1 MASPNIKL
9 KRSAVAD
16 KRPALNGL
24 ELGEVALNTYDGHL
38 FVRRD
43 TSGVGIATTV
53 ALLTP
58 WQEAYAGGTIA
69 YSGNAQVTG
78 ISSAGELSGF
88 TRLTA
93 PFGSVEEIIVKVKA
107 KTGTHRYNGSGSSLG
122 YLLNDVVAPFLTLTP
137 GRTYRFNQS
146 DSSNSSH
153 PLRFY
158 LDAARNNAYTT
169 NVTTNGTAGSS
180 GAYTEIVVTDDTPL
194 VLHYQCSAHG
204 YMGNAIYSNSNL
216 VNTTFQ
222 ITGLGGAN
230 ITGVVTAT
238 TFSGSGA
245 SLTNLNGSN
254 IASGTVAAA
263 RIGSLPASKITTG
276 TFDAARIP
284 TLNQDTTGTAAL
296 AEGLTGTPSI
306 SVTNV
311 SAASSVTATK
321 LVVNGN
327 STITGILTVGTS
339 SLKFDGSNNI
349 INVGTGI
356 TINHSTGIFV
366 GGNDN
371 NLHSAG
377 FDVRQINAAG
387 VVTATTF
394 SGSGASLTSIPG
406 GQITGTIAAV
416 SGANLTSLNASN
428 LGSGT
433 IPDARFPA
441 TLPAASAANLTSIPA
456 ANLTGTAAA
465 INGSNITSLNA
476 SNLGSGTVPD
486 ARFPATL
493 PAASGANLTALN
505 ASNIASGTLAAARV
519 GVLPASKITSGTFD
533 AARIPTLNQDTTGS
547 AATLVGT
554 SVTIT
559 SSGIHQNTGVSTFYR
574 LDVDGLSP
582 DATDF
587 GSANFVPIADG
598 AGGWSWGS
606 VDSAGAGSIDGITV
620 REEGS
625 IIGTANSISQLN
637 FVSSNITATAVA
649 LGATATITLSDTPS
663 FTSGAFVDV
672 TATGGVNVT
681 GVVTAS
687 SYSGSGA
694 NLSGITVAGISTL
707 GTSGFKDVVIS
718 GGATVGVATVSTALY
733 MPQYTTTARDA
744 ASFNEGAMIYN
755 TTTKKMEF
763 YNGTT
768 WTSLPGVTLGLG
780 MGVF

>member
-16 KRPALNGL
+16 KRPVLGGL

-58 WQEAYAGGTIA
+58 WQESYGGGTIA
-69 YSGNAQVTG
+69 YSGNAEITG

-107 KTGTHRYNGSGSSLG
+107 KTGTHRYNGTGSSLG

-146 DSSNSSH
+146 DSSNSTH

-158 LDAARNNAYTT
+158 LDAARNNSYTT

-204 YMGNAIYSNSNL
+204 YMGNAVYSNSNL
-216 VNTTFQ
+216 VNTPFQ

-230 ITGVVTAT
+230 ITGVITAT

-254 IASGTVAAA
+254 IASGTVTAA
-263 RIGSLPASKITTG
+263 RVGSLPASKITTG
-276 TFDAARIP
+276 TFDVARIP

-377 FDVRQINAAG
+377 LDVRQINAAG

-394 SGSGASLTSIPG
+394 SGSAASLTSIPG

-416 SGANLTSLNASN
+416 SGSNLTSLNASN

-441 TLPAASAANLTSIPA
+441 TLPSASAANLTSIPA

-505 ASNIASGTLAAARV
+505 ASNIASGTISASRV
-519 GVLPASKITSGTFD
+519 
-533 AARIPTLNQDTTGS
+533 PTLNQDTTGS

-598 AGGWSWGS
+598 SGGWSWGS

-620 REEGS
+620 REEGTV
-625 IIGTANSISQLN
+625 IGTANSISQLN

-663 FTSGAFVDV
+663 FTSGAFVNV

-687 SYSGSGA
+687 SFSGDGSS
-694 NLSGITVAGISTL
+694 LTGIDATVAGISTL

-718 GGATVGVATVSTALY
+718 GGATIGIATVSTALY

>member
-16 KRPALNGL
+16 KRPVLGGL

-58 WQEAYAGGTIA
+58 WQESYGGGTIA
-69 YSGNAQVTG
+69 YTGNAQVTG
-78 ISSAGELSGF
+78 ISSAETFSGF
-88 TRLTA
+88 SNLQSIHSAST
-93 PFGSVEEIIVKVKA
+93 KVFNVTVA
-107 KTGTHRYNGSGSSLG
+107 SKTSNHRYSGGSSNAYYIDG
-122 YLLNDVVAPFLTLTP
+122 VESPFITLTP
-137 GRTYRFNQS
+137 GRTYRFLMSSS
-146 DSSNSSH
+146 DMSSH
-153 PLRFY
+153 PFRFY
-158 LDAARNNAYTT
+158 LNADRSTSYTKG
-169 NVTTNGTAGSS
+169 VTSTAT
-180 GAYTEIVVTDDTPL
+180 YTEIVVYDDTPL
-194 VLHYQCSAHG
+194 VLHYQCSSHA
-204 YMGNAIYSNSNL
+204 YMGNAIYSNSNFI
-216 VNTTFQ
+216 NSPY
-222 ITGLGGAN
+222 GAN

-254 IASGTVAAA
+254 IASGTIAAA
-263 RIGSLPASKITTG
+263 RVGDLAASKITSG

-394 SGSGASLTSIPG
+394 SGSAASLTSIPG
-406 GQITGTIAAV
+406 GQITGAIAAV

-476 SNLGSGTVPD
+476 TNLGSGTVPD

-505 ASNIASGTLAAARV
+505 GSNIASGTVAAARV

-598 AGGWSWGS
+598 SGGWSWGS
-606 VDSAGAGSIDGITV
+606 VDSAGAGSIDGISV
-620 REEGS
+620 REEGT
-625 IIGTANSISQLN
+625 IVGTANSISQLN

-763 YNGTT
+763 YNGTA

>member
-16 KRPALNGL
+16 KRPVLGGL

-58 WQEAYAGGTIA
+58 WQESYGGGTIA
-69 YSGNAQVTG
+69 YTGNAQVTG
-78 ISSAGELSGF
+78 ISSAETFSGF
-88 TRLTA
+88 SNLQSIHSAST
-93 PFGSVEEIIVKVKA
+93 KVFNVTVA
-107 KTGTHRYNGSGSSLG
+107 SKTSNHRYSGGSSNAYYIDG
-122 YLLNDVVAPFLTLTP
+122 VESPFITLTP
-137 GRTYRFNQS
+137 GRTYRFLMSSS
-146 DSSNSSH
+146 DMSSH
-153 PLRFY
+153 PFRFY
-158 LDAARNNAYTT
+158 LNADRSTSYTKG
-169 NVTTNGTAGSS
+169 VTSTAT
-180 GAYTEIVVTDDTPL
+180 YTEIVVTDDTPL
-194 VLHYQCSAHG
+194 VLHYQCSSHA
-204 YMGNAIYSNSNL
+204 YMGNAIYSNSNFL
-216 VNTTFQ
+216 NSPY
-222 ITGLGGAN
+222 GAN

-254 IASGTVAAA
+254 ISSGTVAAA
-263 RIGSLPASKITTG
+263 RVGSLPASKITTG

-339 SLKFDGSNNI
+339 SLKLDGSNNI

-377 FDVRQINAAG
+377 LDVKQVNAAG
-387 VVTATTF
+387 IITATTF
-394 SGSGASLTSIPG
+394 SGSAASLTSIPG
-406 GQITGTIAAV
+406 GQITGAIAAV

-433 IPDARFPA
+433 VPDARFPA

-486 ARFPATL
+486 DRFPATL
-493 PAASGANLTALN
+493 PAVSGANLTALN
-505 ASNIASGTLAAARV
+505 ASNIASGTISAARV
-519 GVLPASKITSGTFD
+519 
-533 AARIPTLNQDTTGS
+533 PTLNQDTTGS
-547 AATLVGT
+547 AKTLVGT

-559 SSGIHQNTGVSTFYR
+559 SGGIHQNTGVSTFYR

-582 DATDF
+582 DAIDF

-598 AGGWSWGS
+598 SGGWSWGS

-620 REEGS
+620 KEEGS
-625 IIGTANSISQLN
+625 VVGTANSISQLN

-663 FTSGAFVDV
+663 FTSGSFVNV
-672 TATGGVNVT
+672 SATGGINVT

-687 SYSGSGA
+687 SFSGDGSS
-694 NLSGITVAGISTL
+694 LTGIDATVAGISTL
-707 GTSGFKDVVIS
+707 GTSGFQDVVIS
-718 GGATVGVATVSTALY
+718 GGATIGVATVSTALY

-744 ASFNEGAMIYN
+744 ASFNEGAVIYN

>member
-16 KRPALNGL
+16 KRPVLGGL

-58 WQEAYAGGTIA
+58 WQESYGGGTIA
-69 YSGNAQVTG
+69 YTGNAQVTG
-78 ISSAGELSGF
+78 ISSAETFSGF
-88 TRLTA
+88 SNLQSIHSASTKVFNVTVASKTSNHRYSGGSSNAYYINGIEA
-93 PFGSVEEIIVKVKA
+93 PFI
-107 KTGTHRYNGSGSSLG
+107 
-122 YLLNDVVAPFLTLTP
+122 TLTP
-137 GRTYRFNQS
+137 GRTYRFLMSSS
-146 DSSNSSH
+146 DMSSH
-153 PLRFY
+153 PFRFY
-158 LDAARNNAYTT
+158 LNADRSTSYTKG
-169 NVTTNGTAGSS
+169 VTSTAT
-180 GAYTEIVVTDDTPL
+180 YTEIVVTDDTPL
-194 VLHYQCSAHG
+194 VLHYQCSSHA
-204 YMGNAIYSNSNL
+204 YMGNAIYSNSNFI
-216 VNTTFQ
+216 NSPY
-222 ITGLGGAN
+222 GAN

-263 RIGSLPASKITTG
+263 RVGSLPASKITTG
-276 TFDAARIP
+276 TFDVARIP

-339 SLKFDGSNNI
+339 SLKLDGSNNI

-377 FDVRQINAAG
+377 LDVKQVNAAG
-387 VVTATTF
+387 VITATTF
-394 SGSGASLTSIPG
+394 SGSAASLTSIPG

-416 SGANLTSLNASN
+416 SGANLTNLNASN

-433 IPDARFPA
+433 VPDARFPA

-486 ARFPATL
+486 DRFPATL
-493 PAASGANLTALN
+493 PAVSGANLTALN
-505 ASNIASGTLAAARV
+505 ASNIASGTISAARV
-519 GVLPASKITSGTFD
+519 
-533 AARIPTLNQDTTGS
+533 PTLNQNTTGS
-547 AATLVGT
+547 AKTLVGT

-559 SSGIHQNTGVSTFYR
+559 SGGIHQNTGVSTFYR

-598 AGGWSWGS
+598 SGGWSWGS

-620 REEGS
+620 KEEGS
-625 IIGTANSISQLN
+625 VVGTANSISQLN

-663 FTSGAFVDV
+663 FTSGTFVNV
-672 TATGGVNVT
+672 SATGGVNVS

-687 SYSGSGA
+687 SFSGDGSS
-694 NLSGITVAGISTL
+694 LTGIDATVAGISTL
-707 GTSGFKDVVIS
+707 GTSGFQDVVIS
-718 GGATVGVATVSTALY
+718 GGATIGVATVSTALY

-744 ASFNEGAMIYN
+744 ATFNEGAMIYN

>member
-9 KRSAVAD
+9 KRSAVAS
-16 KRPALNGL
+16 KRPALSGL

-107 KTGTHRYNGSGSSLG
+107 KTGTHRYNGTGSSLG

-146 DSSNSSH
+146 DSSNSTH

-158 LDAARNNAYTT
+158 LDAARNNSYTT

-204 YMGNAIYSNSNL
+204 YMGNAVYSNSNL

-254 IASGTVAAA
+254 IASGTIAAA
-263 RIGSLPASKITTG
+263 RVGDLAASKITSG

-339 SLKFDGSNNI
+339 SLKLDGSNNI

-366 GGNDN
+366 GGNQN

-394 SGSGASLTSIPG
+394 SGSAASLTSIPG

-433 IPDARFPA
+433 VPDARFPA
-441 TLPAASAANLTSIPA
+441 TLPSASAANLTSIPA

-505 ASNIASGTLAAARV
+505 ASNIASGTISAARV
-519 GVLPASKITSGTFD
+519 
-533 AARIPTLNQDTTGS
+533 PTLNQDTTGS

-598 AGGWSWGS
+598 SGGWSWGS

-625 IIGTANSISQLN
+625 VIGTANSISQLN

-663 FTSGAFVDV
+663 FTSGSFVNIS
-672 TATGGVNVT
+672 ATGGVNVT

-687 SYSGSGA
+687 SFSGDGSS
-694 NLSGITVAGISTL
+694 LTGIDATVAGISTL
-707 GTSGFKDVVIS
+707 GTSGFQDVVIS
-718 GGATVGVATVSTALY
+718 GGATIGVATVSTALY

-744 ASFNEGAMIYN
+744 ATFNEGAMIYN

-763 YNGTT
+763 YNGTV

>member
-9 KRSAVAD
+9 KRSAVAS
-16 KRPALNGL
+16 KRPALSGL

-58 WQEAYAGGTIA
+58 WQEGYTGGTIA

-93 PFGSVEEIIVKVKA
+93 PFGSVEEIIVKVIT
-107 KTGTHRYNGSGSSLG
+107 KTGTHRYNGTGSSYG
-122 YLLNDVVAPFLTLTP
+122 YALNDVVAPFLTLTP

-146 DSSNSSH
+146 DSSNSTH

-158 LDAARNNAYTT
+158 LDAAKGTAYTT

-204 YMGNAIYSNSNL
+204 YMGNAIYSNSNYI
-216 VNTTFQ
+216 NSPYQ

-230 ITGVVTAT
+230 ITGVITAT

-263 RIGSLPASKITTG
+263 RVGNLPASKITSG

-311 SAASSVTATK
+311 SAASSVTAAK

-339 SLKFDGSNNI
+339 SLKLDGSNNI

-366 GGNDN
+366 GGNEN

-394 SGSGASLTSIPG
+394 SGSAASLTSIPG
-406 GQITGTIAAV
+406 GQITGAIAAV

-433 IPDARFPA
+433 VPDARFPA
-441 TLPAASAANLTSIPA
+441 TLPSASAANLTSIPA

-505 ASNIASGTLAAARV
+505 ASNIASGTIS
-519 GVLPASKITSGTFD
+519 AS
-533 AARIPTLNQDTTGS
+533 RIPTLNQDTTGS
-547 AATLVGT
+547 AKTLVGT

-587 GSANFVPIADG
+587 GSTNFVPIADG
-598 AGGWSWGS
+598 SGGWSWGS
-606 VDSAGAGSIDGITV
+606 IDSAGAGSIDGITV

-625 IIGTANSISQLN
+625 VIGTANSISQLN

-663 FTSGAFVDV
+663 FTSGSFVNV
-672 TATGGVNVT
+672 SATGGVNVT
-681 GVVTAS
+681 GVVTAAS
-687 SYSGSGA
+687 FSGSGA
-694 NLSGITVAGISTL
+694 ALTGIDATVAGISTL

-718 GGATVGVATVSTALY
+718 SGATIGIATVSTALY

>member
-88 TRLTA
+88 SRLTA

-107 KTGTHRYNGSGSSLG
+107 KTGAHRYNGSGSSLG
-122 YLLNDVVAPFLTLTP
+122 YLLNDVVSPFLTLTP

-204 YMGNAIYSNSNL
+204 YMGNAVYSNSNL

-263 RIGSLPASKITTG
+263 RVGSLPASKITTG

-394 SGSGASLTSIPG
+394 SGSAASLTSIPG

-441 TLPAASAANLTSIPA
+441 TLPAAS
-456 ANLTGTAAA
+456 
-465 INGSNITSLNA
+465 
-476 SNLGSGTVPD
+476 
-486 ARFPATL
+486 
-493 PAASGANLTALN
+493 GANLTALN
-505 ASNIASGTLAAARV
+505 ASNIASGTVAAARV

-663 FTSGAFVDV
+663 FTSGAFVNV

-687 SYSGSGA
+687 SFSGDGSS
-694 NLSGITVAGISTL
+694 LTGIDATIAGISTL

>member
-16 KRPALNGL
+16 KRPVLGGL

-58 WQEAYAGGTIA
+58 WQESYGGGTIA
-69 YSGNAQVTG
+69 YSGNAEITG

-107 KTGTHRYNGSGSSLG
+107 KTGTHRYNGTGSSLG

-146 DSSNSSH
+146 DSSNSTH

-158 LDAARNNAYTT
+158 LDAARNNSYTT

-216 VNTTFQ
+216 VNTPFQ

-230 ITGVVTAT
+230 VTGVITAT

-263 RIGSLPASKITTG
+263 RVGSLPASKITSG

-366 GGNDN
+366 GGNEN

-394 SGSGASLTSIPG
+394 SGSAASLTSIPG

-416 SGANLTSLNASN
+416 SGSNLTSLNASN

-441 TLPAASAANLTSIPA
+441 TLPSASAANLTSIPA

-505 ASNIASGTLAAARV
+505 ASNIASGTISASRV
-519 GVLPASKITSGTFD
+519 
-533 AARIPTLNQDTTGS
+533 PTLNQDTTGS

-598 AGGWSWGS
+598 SGGWSWGS

-625 IIGTANSISQLN
+625 VIGTANSISQLN

-663 FTSGAFVDV
+663 FTSGAFVNV

-687 SYSGSGA
+687 SFSGDGSS
-694 NLSGITVAGISTL
+694 LTGIDATVAGISTL

-718 GGATVGVATVSTALY
+718 GGATIGIATVSTALY

>member
-9 KRSAVAD
+9 KRSAVAS
-16 KRPALNGL
+16 KRPALSGL

-58 WQEAYAGGTIA
+58 WQEAYAGETIA

-93 PFGSVEEIIVKVKA
+93 PFGSVEEIIVKVIT
-107 KTGTHRYNGSGSSLG
+107 KTGTHRYNGTGSDYG
-122 YLLNDVVAPFLTLTP
+122 YALNDVVSPFLTLTP

-146 DSSNSSH
+146 DSSNSTH

-158 LDAARNNAYTT
+158 LDAAKGTAYTT

-180 GAYTEIVVTDDTPL
+180 GAYTEILVTDDTPL

-204 YMGNAIYSNSNL
+204 YMGNAIYSNSNYI
-216 VNTTFQ
+216 NSPYQ

-245 SLTNLNGSN
+245 SLTTLSGSN
-254 IASGTVAAA
+254 ISSGTVAAA
-263 RIGSLPASKITTG
+263 RVGNLPASKITSG

-339 SLKFDGSNNI
+339 SLKLDGSNNI

-366 GGNDN
+366 GGNQN

-394 SGSGASLTSIPG
+394 SGSAASLTSIPG

-433 IPDARFPA
+433 VPD
-441 TLPAASAANLTSIPA
+441 

-505 ASNIASGTLAAARV
+505 ASNIASGTISAARV
-519 GVLPASKITSGTFD
+519 
-533 AARIPTLNQDTTGS
+533 PTLNQDTTGS

-598 AGGWSWGS
+598 SGGWSWGS

-625 IIGTANSISQLN
+625 VIGTANSISQLN

-663 FTSGAFVDV
+663 FTSGSFVNIS
-672 TATGGVNVT
+672 ATGGVNVT

-687 SYSGSGA
+687 SFSGDGSS
-694 NLSGITVAGISTL
+694 LTGIDATVAGISTL
-707 GTSGFKDVVIS
+707 GTSGFQDVVIS
-718 GGATVGVATVSTALY
+718 GGATIGVATVSTALY

-744 ASFNEGAMIYN
+744 ATFNEGAMIYN

-763 YNGTT
+763 YNGTV

>member
-16 KRPALNGL
+16 KRPVLGGL

-58 WQEAYAGGTIA
+58 WQESYGGGTIA
-69 YSGNAQVTG
+69 YTGNAQVTG
-78 ISSAGELSGF
+78 ISSAETFSGF
-88 TRLTA
+88 SNLQSIYSASTKVFNVTVASKTSNHRYSGGSSNAYYIDGVEA
-93 PFGSVEEIIVKVKA
+93 PFI
-107 KTGTHRYNGSGSSLG
+107 
-122 YLLNDVVAPFLTLTP
+122 TLTP
-137 GRTYRFNQS
+137 GRTYRFLMSSS
-146 DSSNSSH
+146 DMSSH
-153 PLRFY
+153 PFRFY
-158 LDAARNNAYTT
+158 LNADRSTSYTKG
-169 NVTTNGTAGSS
+169 VTSTAT
-180 GAYTEIVVTDDTPL
+180 YTEIVVYDDTPL
-194 VLHYQCSAHG
+194 VLHYQCSSHA
-204 YMGNAIYSNSNL
+204 YMGNAIYSNSNFI
-216 VNTTFQ
+216 NSPY
-222 ITGLGGAN
+222 GAN

-263 RIGSLPASKITTG
+263 RIGDLDASKITSG

-339 SLKFDGSNNI
+339 SLKLDGSNNI

-366 GGNDN
+366 GGNQN

-394 SGSGASLTSIPG
+394 SGSAASLTSIPG

-441 TLPAASAANLTSIPA
+441 TLPSASAANLTSIPA

-486 ARFPATL
+486 DRFPATL
-493 PAASGANLTALN
+493 PAVSGANLTALN
-505 ASNIASGTLAAARV
+505 ASNIASGTISAARV
-519 GVLPASKITSGTFD
+519 
-533 AARIPTLNQDTTGS
+533 PTLNQNTTGS
-547 AATLVGT
+547 AKTLVGT

-559 SSGIHQNTGVSTFYR
+559 SGGIHQNTGVSTFYR

-598 AGGWSWGS
+598 SGGWSWGS

-625 IIGTANSISQLN
+625 VIGTANSISQLN

-663 FTSGAFVDV
+663 FTSGAFVNV

-687 SYSGSGA
+687 SFSGDGSS
-694 NLSGITVAGISTL
+694 LTGIDATVAGISTL

-718 GGATVGVATVSTALY
+718 GGATIGIATVSTALY

-744 ASFNEGAMIYN
+744 ATFNEGAMIYN

-763 YNGTT
+763 YNGTV

>member
-16 KRPALNGL
+16 KRPVLGGL

-58 WQEAYAGGTIA
+58 WQESYGGGTIA
-69 YSGNAQVTG
+69 YTGNAQVTG
-78 ISSAGELSGF
+78 ISSAETFSGF
-88 TRLTA
+88 SNLQSIHSAST
-93 PFGSVEEIIVKVKA
+93 KVFNVTVA
-107 KTGTHRYNGSGSSLG
+107 SKTSNHRYSGGSSNAYYIDG
-122 YLLNDVVAPFLTLTP
+122 VESPFITLTP
-137 GRTYRFNQS
+137 GRTYRFLMSSS
-146 DSSNSSH
+146 DMSSH
-153 PLRFY
+153 PFRFY
-158 LDAARNNAYTT
+158 LNADRSTSYTKG
-169 NVTTNGTAGSS
+169 VTSTAT
-180 GAYTEIVVTDDTPL
+180 YTEIVVTDDTPL
-194 VLHYQCSAHG
+194 VLHYQCSSHA
-204 YMGNAIYSNSNL
+204 YMGNAIYSNSNFL
-216 VNTTFQ
+216 NSPY
-222 ITGLGGAN
+222 GAN

-254 IASGTVAAA
+254 ISSGTVAAA
-263 RIGSLPASKITTG
+263 RVGSLPASKITTG

-339 SLKFDGSNNI
+339 SLKLDGSNNI

-377 FDVRQINAAG
+377 LDVKQVNAAG
-387 VVTATTF
+387 IITATTF
-394 SGSGASLTSIPG
+394 SGSAASLTSIPG
-406 GQITGTIAAV
+406 GQITGAIAAV

-433 IPDARFPA
+433 VPDARFPA

-486 ARFPATL
+486 DRFPATL
-493 PAASGANLTALN
+493 PAVSGANLTALN
-505 ASNIASGTLAAARV
+505 ASNIASGTISAARV
-519 GVLPASKITSGTFD
+519 
-533 AARIPTLNQDTTGS
+533 PTLNQDTTGS
-547 AATLVGT
+547 AKTLVGT

-559 SSGIHQNTGVSTFYR
+559 SGGIHQNTGVSTFYR

-582 DATDF
+582 DAIDF

-598 AGGWSWGS
+598 SGGWSWGS

-620 REEGS
+620 KEEGS
-625 IIGTANSISQLN
+625 VVGTANSISQLN

-663 FTSGAFVDV
+663 FTSGSFVNV
-672 TATGGVNVT
+672 SATGGINVT

-687 SYSGSGA
+687 SFSGDGSS
-694 NLSGITVAGISTL
+694 LTGIDATVAGISTL
-707 GTSGFKDVVIS
+707 GTSGFQDVVIS
-718 GGATVGVATVSTALY
+718 GGATIGVATVSTALY

-744 ASFNEGAMIYN
+744 ASFNEGAVIYN

-763 YNGTT
+763 YNGTV

>member
-16 KRPALNGL
+16 KRPALSGL

-53 ALLTP
+53 TLLTP

-93 PFGSVEEIIVKVKA
+93 PFGSVEEIIVKVVS
-107 KTGTHRYNGSGSSLG
+107 KTGAHRYNGQGSGLG
-122 YLLNDVVAPFLTLTP
+122 YLLNDVVSPFLTLTP

-146 DSSNSSH
+146 DSSNSTH

-158 LDAARNNAYTT
+158 LDAARNNSYTT

-180 GAYTEIVVTDDTPL
+180 GAYTEIVVSDDTPL

-204 YMGNAIYSNSNL
+204 YMGNAVYNNSNL
-216 VNTTFQ
+216 VSTTFQ

-263 RIGSLPASKITTG
+263 RVGSLPASKITTG

-406 GQITGTIAAV
+406 GQITGAIAAV

-441 TLPAASAANLTSIPA
+441 TLPSASAANLTSIPA

-476 SNLGSGTVPD
+476 TNLGSGTVPD

-493 PAASGANLTALN
+493 PAVSGANLTALN
-505 ASNIASGTLAAARV
+505 ASNIA
-519 GVLPASKITSGTFD
+519 SGTFD

-598 AGGWSWGS
+598 SGGWSWGS

-625 IIGTANSISQLN
+625 VIGTANSISQLN

-663 FTSGAFVDV
+663 FTSGAFVNV

>member
-1 MASPNIKL
+1 MASPQFKL
-9 KRSAVAD
+9 KRSAVAN
-16 KRPALNGL
+16 KRPALAGI
-24 ELGEVALNTYDGHL
+24 ELGEIALNTYDGHL

-58 WQEAYAGGTIA
+58 WQEGYTGGTVA
-69 YSGNAQVTG
+69 YSGNSQVTG
-78 ISSAGELSGF
+78 ISSVAELSGF
-88 TRLTA
+88 KRLTA
-93 PFGSVEEIIVKVKA
+93 PFGSVEEITVKVIT
-107 KTGTHRYNGSGSSLG
+107 KTSAHRYNGSGSDYG
-122 YLLNDVVAPFLTLTP
+122 YTLNDVESPFLTLTP
-137 GRTYRFNQS
+137 GRTYRFAQA
-146 DSSNSSH
+146 DSSNATH

-158 LDAARNNAYTT
+158 LDAAKGTAYTT

-194 VLHYQCSAHG
+194 ILHYQCSSHG
-204 YMGNAIYSNSNL
+204 YMGNAVYNNSNL
-216 VNTTFQ
+216 IHTPFQ

-245 SLTNLNGSN
+245 SLTTLSGSN
-254 IASGTVAAA
+254 ISSGTVAAA
-263 RIGSLPASKITTG
+263 RVGSLPASKITTG
-276 TFDAARIP
+276 TFDTARIP

-311 SAASSVTATK
+311 SAASSVTAAK

-339 SLKFDGSNNI
+339 SLKLDGSNNI

-366 GGNDN
+366 GGNQN

-387 VVTATTF
+387 VITATTF
-394 SGSGASLTSIPG
+394 SGSGA
-406 GQITGTIAAV
+406 
-416 SGANLTSLNASN
+416 NLTA
-428 LGSGT
+428 
-433 IPDARFPA
+433 
-441 TLPAASAANLTSIPA
+441 
-456 ANLTGTAAA
+456 
-465 INGSNITSLNA
+465 LNA

-486 ARFPATL
+486 ARFPDTL
-493 PAASGANLTALN
+493 PAASGVNLTALN
-505 ASNIASGTLAAARV
+505 ASNIASGTLS
-519 GVLPASKITSGTFD
+519 AS
-533 AARIPTLNQDTTGS
+533 RIPTLNQDTTGS
-547 AATLVGT
+547 AKTLVGT

-582 DATDF
+582 DASDF
-587 GSANFVPIADG
+587 GSTNFVPIADG
-598 AGGWSWGS
+598 SGSWSWGS

-625 IIGTANSISQLN
+625 VVGTANSISQLN
-637 FVSSNITATAVA
+637 FVSSNLTAAAVS
-649 LGATATITLSDTPS
+649 LGSTATITLSDTPS
-663 FTSGAFVDV
+663 FTSTAVGAAV
-672 TATGGVNVT
+672 TSSVSGIDITGNLNVT
-681 GVVTAS
+681 
-687 SYSGSGA
+687 
-694 NLSGITVAGISTL
+694 
-707 GTSGFKDVVIS
+707 
-718 GGATVGVATVSTALY
+718 GVATVSQALY
-733 MPQYTTTARDA
+733 LPQYTTTTRDA
-744 ASFNEGAMIYN
+744 ASFNEGAIIYN
-755 TTTKKMEF
+755 TTTKKVEF
-763 YNGTT
+763 YNGST
-768 WTSLPGVTLGLG
+768 WSSLPGVTLGLG